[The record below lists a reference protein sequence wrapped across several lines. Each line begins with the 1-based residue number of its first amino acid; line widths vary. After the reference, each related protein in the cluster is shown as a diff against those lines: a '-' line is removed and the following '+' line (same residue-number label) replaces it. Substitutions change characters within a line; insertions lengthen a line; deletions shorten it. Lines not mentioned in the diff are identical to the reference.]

1 MEFPASR
8 IISAKSL
15 SQMIKE
21 AAESGQRFCFILG
34 SGASVESGIP
44 SGGSLEMQW
53 MDCLMGR
60 MEDRGMP
67 PMDAGET
74 RRIAE
79 ALHGEQALDHPF
91 QEIENAWLRA
101 KEAGRPVPSENYFD
115 IYRLRNHA
123 NYQQGYR
130 YLEKIME
137 RSAPTLG

>member
-79 ALHGEQALDHPF
+79 ALHGEQALDQWFSSNCNVDVHAYPEARRF
-91 QEIENAWLRA
+91 CVVNNTYEPQSTTVWRGDSSSFFLELGPNEIRW
-101 KEAGRPVPSENYFD
+101 
-115 IYRLRNHA
+115 
-123 NYQQGYR
+123 YQV
-130 YLEKIME
+130 
-137 RSAPTLG
+137 